1 MQLTE
6 KFINSLD
13 AYWLTNA
20 HVPQSL
26 LPPIFQTSTQEGL
39 CLVDFQI
46 ERGLIKRILVA
57 GSLPISDQNKF
68 DLAKKIVLP
77 GFVDIHTHLD
87 KGHIWQRSPNLDG
100 TFNTA
105 LTTASQDSQQYWHQE
120 DLLRRMD
127 FSLRCAYAHGTTAIR
142 THLDSFG
149 EQAEISFAVFNE
161 LKQQWQNKI
170 ALQAVSL
177 VSLDYY
183 QTDAGVAL
191 VKQVKVSEGILG
203 GVAYLKPGIDEQIA
217 NIFEL
222 AEANKLDLDFHVD
235 ENGDPNSICLQKIAA
250 AALKYKFSGKIVCG
264 HCCSLATQPTEVV
277 DQTIDLV
284 KRANIA
290 IISLPMCNLYLQDRQ
305 QHKSPYWRGITK
317 VHELKNQGIPVMF
330 ASDNTRD
337 PFYGF
342 GDLDMLEVWNQ
353 SVRIAHLDTP
363 YDDWINSVS
372 KTPAQVMGLTNNKG
386 FVPEIVADLIIFSG
400 RYYSELLSRSQ
411 HNRIVVRRG
420 QAIKIN
426 LPDYAESVSYTHL
439 TLPTTPYV

>member
-1 MQLTE
+1 MQLTD
-6 KFINSLD
+6 KSINSLD
-13 AYWLTNA
+13 SYWLTNA

-26 LPPIFQTSTQEGL
+26 LPSTFQTSTQEGL

-57 GSLPISDQNKF
+57 DSLPINDQNKF

-87 KGHIWQRSPNLDG
+87 KGHIWQRSPNSDG
-100 TFNTA
+100 TFDTA
-105 LTTASQDSQQYWHQE
+105 LKTAIQDSQQHWHQE
-120 DLLRRMD
+120 DVLRRMD

-170 ALQAVSL
+170 TLQAVSL
-177 VSLDYY
+177 VGLDYY
-183 QTDAGVAL
+183 QTAAGVAL
-191 VKQVKVSEGILG
+191 VKKVKSSGGILG
-203 GVAYLKPGIDEQIA
+203 GVAYLRPGIDEQIA

-222 AEANKLDLDFHVD
+222 AEVNQLDLDFHVD

-250 AALKYKFSGKIVCG
+250 AALKYQFSGKIVCG
-264 HCCSLATQPTEVV
+264 HCCSLATQSPEVV
-277 DQTIDLV
+277 EKTIDLV

-290 IISLPMCNLYLQDRQ
+290 IVSLPMCNLYLQDRQ
-305 QHKSPYWRGITK
+305 QQKSPYWRGVTK
-317 VHELKNQGIPVMF
+317 IHELKRQGVSVMF
-330 ASDNTRD
+330 ASDNIRD

-426 LPDYAESVSYTHL
+426 LPDYAEL
-439 TLPTTPYV
+439 DDLIPKR

>member
-26 LPPIFQTSTQEGL
+26 LPPNFQTSTQEGL

-57 GSLPISDQNKF
+57 GSLPIKDQNKF

-203 GVAYLKPGIDEQIA
+203 GVAYLKPGIEEQIA

-235 ENGDPNSICLQKIAA
+235 ENGDCL
-250 AALKYKFSGKIVCG
+250 
-264 HCCSLATQPTEVV
+264 
-277 DQTIDLV
+277 
-284 KRANIA
+284 
-290 IISLPMCNLYLQDRQ
+290 LYTSPSPRDR
-305 QHKSPYWRGITK
+305 
-317 VHELKNQGIPVMF
+317 
-330 ASDNTRD
+330 TR
-337 PFYGF
+337 
-342 GDLDMLEVWNQ
+342 
-353 SVRIAHLDTP
+353 
-363 YDDWINSVS
+363 
-372 KTPAQVMGLTNNKG
+372 
-386 FVPEIVADLIIFSG
+386 
-400 RYYSELLSRSQ
+400 SRMPSS
-411 HNRIVVRRG
+411 
-420 QAIKIN
+420 A
-426 LPDYAESVSYTHL
+426 
-439 TLPTTPYV
+439 